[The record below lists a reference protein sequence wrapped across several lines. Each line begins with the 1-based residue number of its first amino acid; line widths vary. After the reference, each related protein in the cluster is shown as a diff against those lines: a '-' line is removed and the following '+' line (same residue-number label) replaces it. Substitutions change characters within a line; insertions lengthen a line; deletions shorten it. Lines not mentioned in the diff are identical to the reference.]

1 MANKNY
7 SANLK
12 IGAIMSSSV
21 GRVFGSVKTKIK
33 DQEQSLKKL
42 RAAYKDASKGTGE
55 YVGKLDELQ
64 REIDQTE
71 AKLKRMKAAANFS
84 LGSVG
89 SAFGGDLKR
98 LATGAGIAA
107 GAIAAVGASVYTVT
121 KGFVDWADDIGD
133 SAEALQMST
142 QALQTWQFA
151 AATVGVGGS
160 KMTASIARFS
170 KAISEGSDAT
180 AETLG
185 KLGINAKRLK
195 KLGLDQQLEVVAEAF
210 KDYKGADRAAIA
222 MKLFGKSGYQL
233 AGILAKGKKGLD
245 DFRKAGE
252 ETGAVLD
259 DEAAEAAGKAASA
272 LDMMGITMIGLRNTI
287 AIQFVPALT
296 RMVGKFTT
304 LVRDNGPQIREWAT
318 RFATLIENRVVPAL
332 GKFMDKLPGIIESLA
347 SFATKAYEVGDAL
360 QKLVG
365 GWDNLGIILLA
376 LNFAPTIVAIGS
388 MTKSLWLLTG
398 ATWAAVAPWAGLA
411 AAMAGVYWI
420 WTHPDEVLAWQDKV
434 FGRENVEAFA
444 QSIIDLQDS
453 IARWVDDGLAQGD
466 RLRAGIGEA
475 FAKIKE
481 VGRDAVEGL
490 KSYFDE
496 FFSWITA
503 KFDAIGDTISGVF
516 SFGGFGGKASTGKP
530 DYTLPRTNYSGIL
543 GVVPKGDRLPSVGDS
558 LPTGRAGESG
568 MVLPPREAPA
578 ATKDDLLEFLKPQ
591 SNNTYNINVT
601 APGAN
606 GDDIAERI
614 RRSFQTKPLFDSDG
628 ALAPG

>member
-33 DQEQSLKKL
+33 DQEATLKKL

-55 YVGKLDELQ
+55 YAGKLDELQ

-89 SAFGGDLKR
+89 SAFSGDLKR

-170 KAISEGSDAT
+170 KAISDGSDAT

-185 KLGINAKRLK
+185 KLGINAKRIK
-195 KLGLDQQLEVVAEAF
+195 KLGLDQQLEVIAEAF

-296 RMVGKFTT
+296 RMVDKFTV
-304 LVRDNGPQIREWAT
+304 LVRENGPQIREWAT
-318 RFATLIENRVVPAL
+318 RFATLIETRVVPAL
-332 GKFMDKLPGIIESLA
+332 GKFLDKLPGIIEGLA
-347 SFATKAYEVGDAL
+347 SFATNAYEVGDAL
-360 QKLVG
+360 QKIVG
-365 GWDNLGIILLA
+365 GWDNLGLILLA
-376 LNFAPTIVAIGS
+376 ANFAPTILALGKMAKALYALGPAWVVGMGPVAWVIG
-388 MTKSLWLLTG
+388 
-398 ATWAAVAPWAGLA
+398 A
-411 AAMAGVYWI
+411 I
-420 WTHPDEVLAWQDKV
+420 
-434 FGRENVEAFA
+434 
-444 QSIIDLQDS
+444 
-453 IARWVDDGLAQGD
+453 
-466 RLRAGIGEA
+466 AGIGLVL
-475 FAKIKE
+475 FSI
-481 VGRDAVEGL
+481 
-490 KSYFDE
+490 FDE
-496 FFSWITA
+496 GGPLDILGKMFPDTMGAIRDSAGEAANYISDKIDMITEKIEAMFKALDRLTGLSTHDLFF
-503 KFDAIGDTISGVF
+503 GE
-516 SFGGFGGKASTGKP
+516 FGGKASTGKP

-558 LPTGRAGESG
+558 LPKGRTGESG

-578 ATKDDLLEFLKPQ
+578 ATKEDLLEYLKPQ

>member
-33 DQEQSLKKL
+33 DQEATLKKL
-42 RAAYKDASKGTGE
+42 RAAYKDASKGSGE
-55 YVGKLDELQ
+55 YAGKLDELQ

-89 SAFGGDLKR
+89 SAFSGDLKR

-170 KAISEGSDAT
+170 KAISDGSDAT

-185 KLGINAKRLK
+185 KLGINAKRIK
-195 KLGLDQQLEVVAEAF
+195 KLGLDQQLEVIAEAF
-210 KDYKGADRAAIA
+210 KEYKGADRAAIA

-296 RMVGKFTT
+296 RMVDKFTV
-304 LVRDNGPQIREWAT
+304 LVRENGPQIREWAT
-318 RFATLIENRVVPAL
+318 RFATLIETRVVPAL
-332 GKFMDKLPGIIESLA
+332 GKFLDKLPGIIEGLA
-347 SFATKAYEVGDAL
+347 SFATNAYEVGDAL
-360 QKLVG
+360 QKIVG
-365 GWDNLGIILLA
+365 GWDNLGLILLA
-376 LNFAPTIVAIGS
+376 ANFAPTILALGKMAKALYALGPAWVVGMGPVAWVIG
-388 MTKSLWLLTG
+388 
-398 ATWAAVAPWAGLA
+398 A
-411 AAMAGVYWI
+411 I
-420 WTHPDEVLAWQDKV
+420 
-434 FGRENVEAFA
+434 
-444 QSIIDLQDS
+444 
-453 IARWVDDGLAQGD
+453 
-466 RLRAGIGEA
+466 AGIGLVL
-475 FAKIKE
+475 FSI
-481 VGRDAVEGL
+481 
-490 KSYFDE
+490 FDE
-496 FFSWITA
+496 GGPLDILGKMFPNTMGAIRDSAGEAANYISDKIDMITA
-503 KFDAIGDTISGVF
+503 KIEAMFKALDRLTGLSTHDLF
-516 SFGGFGGKASTGKP
+516 FGEFGGKASTGKP

-558 LPTGRAGESG
+558 LPKGRTGESG
-568 MVLPPREAPA
+568 MVLPPSEAPA
-578 ATKDDLLEFLKPQ
+578 ATKEDLLEYLKPQ

>member
-33 DQEQSLKKL
+33 DQEATLKKL

-55 YVGKLDELQ
+55 YAGKLDELQ

-89 SAFGGDLKR
+89 SAFSGDLKR

-170 KAISEGSDAT
+170 KAISDGSDAT

-185 KLGINAKRLK
+185 KLGINAKRIK
-195 KLGLDQQLEVVAEAF
+195 KLGLDQQLEVIAEAF

-296 RMVGKFTT
+296 RMVDKFTV
-304 LVRDNGPQIREWAT
+304 LVRENGPQIREWAT
-318 RFATLIENRVVPAL
+318 RFATLIETRVVPAL
-332 GKFMDKLPGIIESLA
+332 GKFLDKLPGIIEGLA
-347 SFATKAYEVGDAL
+347 SFATNAYEVGDAL
-360 QKLVG
+360 QKIVG
-365 GWDNLGIILLA
+365 GWDNLGLILLA
-376 LNFAPTIVAIGS
+376 ANFAPTIVALGKMAKALYALGPAWVVGMGPVAWVIG
-388 MTKSLWLLTG
+388 
-398 ATWAAVAPWAGLA
+398 A
-411 AAMAGVYWI
+411 I
-420 WTHPDEVLAWQDKV
+420 
-434 FGRENVEAFA
+434 
-444 QSIIDLQDS
+444 
-453 IARWVDDGLAQGD
+453 
-466 RLRAGIGEA
+466 AGIGLVL
-475 FAKIKE
+475 FSI
-481 VGRDAVEGL
+481 
-490 KSYFDE
+490 FDE
-496 FFSWITA
+496 GGPLDILGKMFPNTMGAIRDSAGEAANYISDKIDMITEKIEAMFKALDKLTGLSTHDLFF
-503 KFDAIGDTISGVF
+503 GE
-516 SFGGFGGKASTGKP
+516 FGGKASTGKP

-558 LPTGRAGESG
+558 LPKGRTGESG
-568 MVLPPREAPA
+568 MVLPPPEAPA
-578 ATKDDLLEFLKPQ
+578 ATKEDLLEYLKPQ